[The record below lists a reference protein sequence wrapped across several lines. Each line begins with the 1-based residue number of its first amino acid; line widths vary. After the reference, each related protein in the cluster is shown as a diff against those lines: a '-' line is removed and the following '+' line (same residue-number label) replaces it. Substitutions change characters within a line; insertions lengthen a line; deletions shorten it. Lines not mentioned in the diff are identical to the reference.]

1 MGGVIHDQ
9 KDHWEECLNDCLLAV
24 WNNPERFDVQ
34 KGDFK
39 AFLCVIAKYKA
50 IDLLRRE
57 LKKKSKEIS
66 MYEEESVK
74 EIKQLYQEE
83 RGFLQAEE
91 DDASDEELEKL
102 LKCLSEEDIY
112 VTHVDQEKQGK
123 DITIILKDVI
133 ASDQQLR
140 CSVLVTNKDKTKTKL
155 KDVQIEDIKINNKKP
170 EENRGYAVLGKEN
183 IKTGNLHFVSVNYKH
198 QEMLLNPKISL
209 QIRIKNNL
217 YHFKFTLKNQKF
229 KRAAK
234 TIKIGKK
241 IKVRG
246 QMIQLDKL
254 IVTPIDQ
261 IITITVPKEGQKKL
275 KKEEI
280 FLTGT
285 NQKGDKVYFQGC
297 FDEFTGDEYLYGTRE
312 NDDQL
317 TYELDEKEISYN
329 LKTEEG
335 QKIEIKP

>member
-1 MGGVIHDQ
+1 MKREYREVDWDQ
-9 KDHWEECLNDCLLAV
+9 FVPEDEEKLAKT
-24 WNNPERFDVQ
+24 EREHIKRQFYESAGITTKTQQ
-34 KGDFK
+34 KK
-39 AFLCVIAKYKA
+39 KYLKWYYVPAVCAAFGLCVAITPIGNTTFAKA
-50 IDLLRRE
+50 
-57 LKKKSKEIS
+57 LKSFVGIGEHLGKT
-66 MYEEESVK
+66 
-74 EIKQLYQEE
+74 
-83 RGFLQAEE
+83 EE
-91 DDASDEELEKL
+91 DT
-102 LKCLSEEDIY
+102 Y

-155 KDVQIEDIKINNKKP
+155 KDVQIEDIKINNKEP

-229 KRAAK
+229 KKAEK

-241 IKVRG
+241 IKVKG

-254 IVTPIDQ
+254 VVTPIDQ
-261 IITITVPKEGQKKL
+261 IITITVPREGQKKL

>member
-1 MGGVIHDQ
+1 MKREYREIDWDQ
-9 KDHWEECLNDCLLAV
+9 FVPEEKEKLTKTEREHIKKQFYESAGITTKTQQKKKYLKWYYIPAACAV
-24 WNNPERFDVQ
+24 F
-34 KGDFK
+34 G
-39 AFLCVIAKYKA
+39 LCVAITPIGNTTFAKV
-50 IDLLRRE
+50 
-57 LKKKSKEIS
+57 LKSFVGIGEHLGKT
-66 MYEEESVK
+66 
-74 EIKQLYQEE
+74 
-83 RGFLQAEE
+83 EE
-91 DDASDEELEKL
+91 DT
-102 LKCLSEEDIY
+102 Y
-112 VTHVDQEKQGK
+112 VTHIDQEKQGK
-123 DITIILKDVI
+123 DITITLKDVI
-133 ASDQQLR
+133 ASNQQLR

>member
-1 MGGVIHDQ
+1 MKREYREVDWDQ
-9 KDHWEECLNDCLLAV
+9 FVPEDEEKLTKT
-24 WNNPERFDVQ
+24 EREHIKKQFYESAGITIKTQQ
-34 KGDFK
+34 KK
-39 AFLCVIAKYKA
+39 KYLKWYYVPAACVAFGLCVAITPIGNTTFAKV
-50 IDLLRRE
+50 
-57 LKKKSKEIS
+57 LKSFVGIGEHLGKT
-66 MYEEESVK
+66 
-74 EIKQLYQEE
+74 
-83 RGFLQAEE
+83 EE
-91 DDASDEELEKL
+91 DT
-102 LKCLSEEDIY
+102 Y

-123 DITIILKDVI
+123 DITITLKDVI

-140 CSVLVTNKDKTKTKL
+140 CSVLVTNKDKTKTEL
-155 KDVQIEDIKINNKKP
+155 KDVQIEDIKINNKEP

-183 IKTGNLHFVSVNYKH
+183 VKTGNLHFVSVNYKH

-229 KRAAK
+229 KRAEK

-241 IKVRG
+241 IKVKG

>member
-1 MGGVIHDQ
+1 MKREYREVDWNQFVPEDEEKLTKTEREHIKKQFYESAGITTNIQQ
-9 KDHWEECLNDCLLAV
+9 KKKYLKWYYAPAACV
-24 WNNPERFDVQ
+24 
-34 KGDFK
+34 
-39 AFLCVIAKYKA
+39 AFGLCVAITPIGNTTFAKV
-50 IDLLRRE
+50 
-57 LKKKSKEIS
+57 LKSFVGIGEHLGKT
-66 MYEEESVK
+66 
-74 EIKQLYQEE
+74 
-83 RGFLQAEE
+83 EE
-91 DDASDEELEKL
+91 DT
-102 LKCLSEEDIY
+102 Y

-123 DITIILKDVI
+123 DITITLKDVI

-155 KDVQIEDIKINNKKP
+155 KDVQIEDIKINNKEP

-183 IKTGNLHFVSVNYKH
+183 VKTGNLHFVSVNYKH

-229 KRAAK
+229 KRAEK

-241 IKVRG
+241 IKVKG

>member
-1 MGGVIHDQ
+1 MKREYREVDWDQ
-9 KDHWEECLNDCLLAV
+9 FVPEEEKLTKT
-24 WNNPERFDVQ
+24 EREHIKKQFYESAGITTNIQQ
-34 KGDFK
+34 KK
-39 AFLCVIAKYKA
+39 KYLKWYYVPAACVAFGLCVAITPIGNTTFAKV
-50 IDLLRRE
+50 
-57 LKKKSKEIS
+57 LKSFVGIGEHLGKT
-66 MYEEESVK
+66 
-74 EIKQLYQEE
+74 
-83 RGFLQAEE
+83 EE
-91 DDASDEELEKL
+91 DT
-102 LKCLSEEDIY
+102 Y
-112 VTHVDQEKQGK
+112 VTHVDQKKQGK
-123 DITIILKDVI
+123 DITITLKDVI
-133 ASDQQLR
+133 ASNQQLR

-155 KDVQIEDIKINNKKP
+155 KDVQIEDIKINNKEP

-229 KRAAK
+229 KRAEK

-241 IKVRG
+241 IKIKG

-254 IVTPIDQ
+254 VVTPIDQ

>member
-1 MGGVIHDQ
+1 MKREYREIDWDQ
-9 KDHWEECLNDCLLAV
+9 FVPEEKEKLTKTEREHIKKQFYESAGITTKTQQKKKYLKWYYIPAACAV
-24 WNNPERFDVQ
+24 F
-34 KGDFK
+34 G
-39 AFLCVIAKYKA
+39 LCVAITPIGNTTFAKV
-50 IDLLRRE
+50 
-57 LKKKSKEIS
+57 LKSFVGIGEHLGKT
-66 MYEEESVK
+66 
-74 EIKQLYQEE
+74 
-83 RGFLQAEE
+83 EE
-91 DDASDEELEKL
+91 DT
-102 LKCLSEEDIY
+102 Y
-112 VTHVDQEKQGK
+112 VTHIDQEKQGK
-123 DITIILKDVI
+123 DITITLKDVI
-133 ASDQQLR
+133 ASNQQLR

-155 KDVQIEDIKINNKKP
+155 KDVQIEDIKINNKEP

-217 YHFKFTLKNQKF
+217 YHFKFMLKNQKF
-229 KRAAK
+229 KKAEK

-241 IKVRG
+241 IKVKG

-254 IVTPIDQ
+254 VVTPIDQ

-275 KKEEI
+275 KKKEI

-335 QKIEIKP
+335 KKIEIKP

>member
-1 MGGVIHDQ
+1 MKREYREVDWNQFVPEDEEKLTKTEREHIKKQFYESAGITTNIQQ
-9 KDHWEECLNDCLLAV
+9 KKKYLKWYYVPAACVE
-24 WNNPERFDVQ
+24 F
-34 KGDFK
+34 G
-39 AFLCVIAKYKA
+39 LCVAITPIGNTTFAKV
-50 IDLLRRE
+50 
-57 LKKKSKEIS
+57 LKSFVGIGEHLGKT
-66 MYEEESVK
+66 
-74 EIKQLYQEE
+74 
-83 RGFLQAEE
+83 EE
-91 DDASDEELEKL
+91 DT
-102 LKCLSEEDIY
+102 Y

-123 DITIILKDVI
+123 DITITLKDVI

-155 KDVQIEDIKINNKKP
+155 KDVQIEDIKINNKEP

-183 IKTGNLHFVSVNYKH
+183 VKTGNLHFVSVNYKH

-217 YHFKFTLKNQKF
+217 KHFKFTLKNQKF
-229 KRAAK
+229 KRAEK

-241 IKVRG
+241 IKVKG

>member
-1 MGGVIHDQ
+1 MKREYREVDWDQ
-9 KDHWEECLNDCLLAV
+9 FVPEEEEKLTKT
-24 WNNPERFDVQ
+24 EREHIKKQFYESAGITTNIQQ
-34 KGDFK
+34 KK
-39 AFLCVIAKYKA
+39 KYLKWYYVPVACVAFGLCVAITPIGNTIFAKV
-50 IDLLRRE
+50 
-57 LKKKSKEIS
+57 LKSFVGIGEHLGKT
-66 MYEEESVK
+66 
-74 EIKQLYQEE
+74 
-83 RGFLQAEE
+83 EE
-91 DDASDEELEKL
+91 DT
-102 LKCLSEEDIY
+102 Y

-123 DITIILKDVI
+123 DITITLKDVI

-155 KDVQIEDIKINNKKP
+155 KDVQIEDIKINNKEP

-183 IKTGNLHFVSVNYKH
+183 VKTGNLHFVSVNYKH

-229 KRAAK
+229 KKAEK

-241 IKVRG
+241 IKVKG

-254 IVTPIDQ
+254 VVTPIDQ
-261 IITITVPKEGQKKL
+261 IITITVPREGQKKL

>member
-1 MGGVIHDQ
+1 MKREYREVDWNQ
-9 KDHWEECLNDCLLAV
+9 FVPEDEEKLTKT
-24 WNNPERFDVQ
+24 EREHIKKQFYESAGITTNIQ
-34 KGDFK
+34 Q
-39 AFLCVIAKYKA
+39 
-50 IDLLRRE
+50 
-57 LKKKSKEIS
+57 KKKYLKWYYVPAACVAITPIGNTTFAKVLKSFVGIGEHLGKT
-66 MYEEESVK
+66 
-74 EIKQLYQEE
+74 
-83 RGFLQAEE
+83 EE
-91 DDASDEELEKL
+91 DT
-102 LKCLSEEDIY
+102 Y

-123 DITIILKDVI
+123 DITITLKDVI

-155 KDVQIEDIKINNKKP
+155 KDVQIEDIKINNKEP

-183 IKTGNLHFVSVNYKH
+183 VKTGNLHFVSVNYKH

-229 KRAAK
+229 KRAEK

-241 IKVRG
+241 IKVKG

>member
-1 MGGVIHDQ
+1 MKREYREVDWNQFVPEDEEKLTKTEREHIKKQFYESAGITTNIQQ
-9 KDHWEECLNDCLLAV
+9 KKKYLKWYYVPAACV
-24 WNNPERFDVQ
+24 
-34 KGDFK
+34 
-39 AFLCVIAKYKA
+39 AFGLCVAITPIGNTTFAKV
-50 IDLLRRE
+50 
-57 LKKKSKEIS
+57 LKSFVGIGEHLGKT
-66 MYEEESVK
+66 
-74 EIKQLYQEE
+74 
-83 RGFLQAEE
+83 EE
-91 DDASDEELEKL
+91 DT
-102 LKCLSEEDIY
+102 Y

-123 DITIILKDVI
+123 NITITLKDVI

-155 KDVQIEDIKINNKKP
+155 KDVQIEDIKINNKEP

-183 IKTGNLHFVSVNYKH
+183 VKTGNLHFVSVNYKH

-229 KRAAK
+229 KRAEK

-241 IKVRG
+241 IKVKG

>member
-1 MGGVIHDQ
+1 MKREYREVDWDQ
-9 KDHWEECLNDCLLAV
+9 FVPEDEEKLTKT
-24 WNNPERFDVQ
+24 EREHIKKQFYESAGITIKTQQ
-34 KGDFK
+34 KK
-39 AFLCVIAKYKA
+39 KYLKWYYVPAACVAFGLCVAITPIGNTTFAKV
-50 IDLLRRE
+50 
-57 LKKKSKEIS
+57 LKSFVGIGEHFGKT
-66 MYEEESVK
+66 
-74 EIKQLYQEE
+74 
-83 RGFLQAEE
+83 EE
-91 DDASDEELEKL
+91 DT
-102 LKCLSEEDIY
+102 Y

-123 DITIILKDVI
+123 DITITLKDVI

-140 CSVLVTNKDKTKTKL
+140 CSVLVTNKDKTKTEL
-155 KDVQIEDIKINNKKP
+155 KDVQIEDIKINNKEP

-183 IKTGNLHFVSVNYKH
+183 VKTGNLHFVSVNYKH

-229 KRAAK
+229 KRAEK

-241 IKVRG
+241 IKVKG

>member
-1 MGGVIHDQ
+1 MKREYREVDWNQFVPEDEEKLTKTEREHIKKQFYESAGITTNIQQ
-9 KDHWEECLNDCLLAV
+9 KKKYLKWYYVPAACV
-24 WNNPERFDVQ
+24 
-34 KGDFK
+34 
-39 AFLCVIAKYKA
+39 AFGLCVAITPIGNTTFAKV
-50 IDLLRRE
+50 
-57 LKKKSKEIS
+57 LKSFVGIGEHLGKT
-66 MYEEESVK
+66 
-74 EIKQLYQEE
+74 
-83 RGFLQAEE
+83 EE
-91 DDASDEELEKL
+91 DT
-102 LKCLSEEDIY
+102 Y

-123 DITIILKDVI
+123 DITITLKDVI

-155 KDVQIEDIKINNKKP
+155 KDVQIEDIKINNKEP

-183 IKTGNLHFVSVNYKH
+183 VKTGNLHFVSVNYKH

-229 KRAAK
+229 KRAEK

-241 IKVRG
+241 IKVKG

-317 TYELDEKEISYN
+317 T
-329 LKTEEG
+329 
-335 QKIEIKP
+335 

>member
-1 MGGVIHDQ
+1 MKREYREVDWNQFVPEDEEKLTKTEREHIKKQFYESTGITTNIQQ
-9 KDHWEECLNDCLLAV
+9 KKKYLKWYYVPAACV
-24 WNNPERFDVQ
+24 
-34 KGDFK
+34 
-39 AFLCVIAKYKA
+39 AFGLCVAITPIGNTTFAKV
-50 IDLLRRE
+50 
-57 LKKKSKEIS
+57 LKSFVGIGEHLGKT
-66 MYEEESVK
+66 
-74 EIKQLYQEE
+74 
-83 RGFLQAEE
+83 EE
-91 DDASDEELEKL
+91 DT
-102 LKCLSEEDIY
+102 Y

-123 DITIILKDVI
+123 DITITLKDVI

-155 KDVQIEDIKINNKKP
+155 KDVQIEDIKINNKEP

-183 IKTGNLHFVSVNYKH
+183 VKTGNLHFVSVNYKH

-229 KRAAK
+229 KRAEK

-241 IKVRG
+241 IKVKG